1 MLSREQRTVRKR
13 FDTLIAAPVHR
24 FPKLGER
31 LDAPKK
37 PGVYAI
43 YDPQKRVV
51 HVGTTPR
58 AKNGI
63 YQRLGNHLRVWGP
76 SSFTRSYL
84 KGNGPK
90 LREGYT
96 YRCLPV
102 KNPRRRALLEA
113 YAIGCLCPKHL
124 GDGQL
129 RKAEIA
135 ELD

>member
-13 FDTLIAAPVHR
+13 FDTLINATPHS
-24 FPKLGER
+24 FPKKGER

-37 PGVYAI
+37 PGVYVI
-43 YDPQKRVV
+43 YDPKGKVV

-63 YQRLGNHLRVWGP
+63 HQRLGNHLNGP
-76 SSFTRSYL
+76 SSFKRDYL
-84 KGNGPK
+84 GGDGSK
-90 LREGYT
+90 LRTGYS

-102 KNPRRRALLEA
+102 NDPRRRALLEA

-124 GDGQL
+124 GVGQL
-129 RKAEIA
+129 RKVE
-135 ELD
+135 